1 MFTNS
6 KCSYLSKWNPFLVQ
20 SLEELHAVL
29 HVVPHLLPKFAH
41 SLRDLPLVGS
51 LTAQL

>member
-29 HVVPHLLPKFAH
+29 HVVPHLLGA
-41 SLRDLPLVGS
+41 L
-51 LTAQL
+51 QLNFEEEP